1 MSIFDIVC
9 LLILIGGII
18 IGAARGLLSQAASV
32 IGIIV
37 AIILCRVFSGV
48 LAGAFID
55 PTDNADTQLL
65 YTVLSYAII
74 FVVVMI
80 VFRLFSEV
88 ISDFFEMLE
97 LGIFDNIAGA
107 VFAVLEYTMIF
118 SVFLNL
124 WIAIF
129 PSGELRSSYS
139 DKLPKT
145 VIDMAPAVLGS
156 ETVKDIFGGISAA
169 TDSLE
174 SFRDAKFATDNA
186 GDADADE

>member
-18 IGAARGLLSQAASV
+18 IGAARGLVSQAASV

-107 VFAVLEYTMIF
+107 VFAVLKYTMIF

-139 DKLPKT
+139 DKLPKM

-186 GDADADE
+186 DDADE

>member
-9 LLILIGGII
+9 LLILVGGII
-18 IGAARGLLSQAASV
+18 IGAARGLVSQAASV
-32 IGIIV
+32 IGIIA

-186 GDADADE
+186 DDTDE